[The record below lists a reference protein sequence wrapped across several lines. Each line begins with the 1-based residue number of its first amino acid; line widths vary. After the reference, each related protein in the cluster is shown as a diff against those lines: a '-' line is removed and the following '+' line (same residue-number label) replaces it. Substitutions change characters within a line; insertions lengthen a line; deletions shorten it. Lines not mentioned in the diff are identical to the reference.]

1 MAIQRPWI
9 FAFVAD
15 FIDRC
20 EYRKCFRQ
28 AEGFEYALSSRR
40 RMRPLP
46 FLAFKQVCFQLLEGD
61 AARRRGIVL
70 PHLTQLFAEHAI
82 SPAEARR
89 DEVTNTGGAEKCF
102 LLCDMAEFLIA
113 SEFHHLDQP
122 GTNYSGL
129 GVIAIAETIHNARR
143 DGDDVFQGAAK
154 LHAGDIIT
162 QFDDEVVRVEQAE

>member
-20 EYRKCFRQ
+20 EYRECFRQ
-28 AEGFEYALSSRR
+28 TEGFEYGIYFFR
-40 RMRPLP
+40 RMRALH

-61 AARRRGIVL
+61 AARRRGIIL

-89 DEVTNTGGAEKCF
+89 DKEATTGGAGKCF
-102 LLCDMAEFLIA
+102 LWCAMAEFLIV
-113 SEFHHLDQP
+113 SEFNL
-122 GTNYSGL
+122 
-129 GVIAIAETIHNARR
+129 
-143 DGDDVFQGAAK
+143 
-154 LHAGDIIT
+154 
-162 QFDDEVVRVEQAE
+162 